1 MEKIT
6 EFTRQIEQIGR
17 LQGKNN
23 KLNFI
28 IDSLSKE
35 LARFINKPP
44 QQIRSEFENNI
55 NQRYF
60 GHD

>member
-1 MEKIT
+1 M
-6 EFTRQIEQIGR
+6 RQIEQIGR